1 MLEAINVRFFGLD
14 PEDVGDIVEISHCEF
29 VELYAANPSSRI
41 DIEKHSVFA
50 NGVRQLCI
58 TVNQEIEHA

>member
-14 PEDVGDIVEISHCEF
+14 PEDAGDIVEISHDEF
-29 VELYAANPSSRI
+29 VELYAANPSAVI
-41 DIEKHSVFA
+41 DIERHSVFD

-58 TVNQEIEHA
+58 TINQETNNA

>member
-14 PEDVGDIVEISHCEF
+14 SEDTVEISHREF
-29 VELYAANPSSRI
+29 VELYAANPSARI

-58 TVNQEIEHA
+58 TLNQEINNA